1 MVVQPNHDD
10 AMVSCLCQEVDGT
23 SDSMRLLSWL
33 GCDEIVILVG
43 MFDAFG
49 AGDEDDDED
58 DGNDDVMMIMRYED
72 DVDGDDDDY
81 SVLAD
86 LNEPLHIRCL
96 Q

>member
-1 MVVQPNHDD
+1 MTMRWCHVYARKLN
-10 AMVSCLCQEVDGT
+10 GT

-49 AGDEDDDED
+49 AGDEDDDD
-58 DGNDDVMMIMRYED
+58 H
-72 DVDGDDDDY
+72 